1 MAVGG
6 VMNLQEKQN
15 IAENMLERS
24 MDSIDH
30 EEATENL
37 KKLQVSQGRL
47 NKLNQMIDKD
57 YPEQSEMAQWFL
69 IPWDWNVGG
78 SEKQSS
84 RRQRNQESWWSLI
97 SIFENL

>member
-1 MAVGG
+1 
-6 VMNLQEKQN
+6 MNLQEKQN

-37 KKLQVSQGRL
+37 KKLQGRL

-57 YPEQSEMAQWFL
+57 YPEQSEMAHE
-69 IPWDWNVGG
+69 I
-78 SEKQSS
+78 EM
-84 RRQRNQESWWSLI
+84 
-97 SIFENL
+97 